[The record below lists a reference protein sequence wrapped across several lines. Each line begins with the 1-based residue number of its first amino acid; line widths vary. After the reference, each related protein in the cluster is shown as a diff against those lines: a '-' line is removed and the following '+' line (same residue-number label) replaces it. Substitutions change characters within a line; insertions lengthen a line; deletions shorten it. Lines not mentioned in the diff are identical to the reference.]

1 MYKIKNS
8 IIVALTLVFTIV
20 ISCRDLDE
28 LNVNPNGVDPANA
41 DLNFLLPTTETSLG
55 QTVYG
60 LGFGTFSGVMQHTQQ
75 TGWQGGYNNYEWD
88 DLSQSWGGYY
98 GMLMNNDEY
107 FKKAVNEKLEFHE
120 GVARVLRAYI
130 YGMITDLW
138 GSIQPGTESRNG
150 FGLFQ
155 TKIR

>member
-1 MYKIKNS
+1 MYKIKKS
-8 IIVALTLVFTIV
+8 ILATLALVFTLV
-20 ISCRDLDE
+20 ISCKDLDE
-28 LNVNPNGVDPANA
+28 LNINPNGVDPANA

-88 DLSQSWGGYY
+88 DLAHSWGGYY

-107 FKKAVNEKLEFHE
+107 FKKAVNDIDWFVQLWYGTTTLEVFSTSNQS
-120 GVARVLRAYI
+120 VDFI
-130 YGMITDLW
+130 
-138 GSIQPGTESRNG
+138 SRQVFYTNKV
-150 FGLFQ
+150 F
-155 TKIR
+155 